1 MLKIGVIA
9 DDFTG
14 ATDIA
19 SFLVQNGLS
28 TIQATSPEAV
38 AACPDCEAL
47 VVSGKTR
54 SCPRQEAA
62 DYAIR
67 ACRALKA
74 KGCRRFFFK
83 YCSTFDSTKD
93 GNIGPVTDALMH
105 ELGAK
110 ITVLSPAL
118 PVNGRTVYKGY
129 LFVNGVLLEES
140 GMRNHPITPMRDS
153 SLKRLMEAQASGRC
167 GVIDLQC
174 VHKGP
179 EAISQK
185 LAELQSQGFSYAAV
199 DAVEAGDL
207 MAQGTAFAPLSL
219 VTGGSGLGAGLAAAL
234 REPDADLSKSLEMG
248 MPHGGMAVVLSGSCS
263 VMTNRQVRRYL
274 QKAKG
279 LEVDV
284 PELMDS
290 ERSFGMAVDKACS
303 FVMSHEGDDLAPML
317 YATADP
323 EKLAGIQAR
332 FGAAKSAHAIEQF
345 FAAVAKELLEHGYE
359 RFIVAGGETSGIV
372 AKSLGVEGFF
382 IGPSVAPGVPWVR
395 STSSPVSL
403 ILKSGNFGDEDFFE
417 KSQEVSS
424 K

>member
-19 SFLVQNGLS
+19 SFLVKNGLS

-38 AACPDCEAL
+38 ASCPDCEAL

-54 SCPRQEAA
+54 SCPSAEAEE
-62 DYAIR
+62 YAIR
-67 ACRALKA
+67 ACRALK
-74 KGCRRFFFK
+74 KRGCSRFFFK

-105 ELGAK
+105 ELGAR
-110 ITVLSPAL
+110 IAVISPAL
-118 PVNGRTVYKGY
+118 PVNGRTVYKGF
-129 LFVNGVLLEES
+129 LFVGDGLLEES

-153 SLKRLMEAQASGRC
+153 SLIRLMEAQSHGKC
-167 GVIDLQC
+167 GLIDLQC
-174 VHKGP
+174 VHQGP
-179 EAISQK
+179 EAIAAR
-185 LAELQSQGFSYAAV
+185 LLELQGQGLSYAAV
-199 DAVEAGDL
+199 DAVEESDL
-207 MAQGTAFAPLSL
+207 MAQGKAFIGLPL

-234 REPDADLSKSLEMG
+234 RDPDSDPSSSLEKG
-248 MPHGGMAVVLSGSCS
+248 MPHGGKAVVLSGSCS
-263 VMTNRQVRRYL
+263 VMTNRQVARYL
-274 QKAKG
+274 QKAAG
-279 LEVDV
+279 LELDV
-284 PELMDS
+284 QKLM
-290 ERSFGMAVDKACS
+290 EGDKEQCVRDACA
-303 FVMSHEGDDLAPML
+303 FVCEHEADDLAPL
-317 YATADP
+317 VYATADP
-323 EKLAGIQAR
+323 KRLAAIQAR
-332 FGAAKSAHAIEQF
+332 FGAPQSARAIEQF
-345 FAAVAKELLEHGYE
+345 FAKVARELLARGYE

-372 AKSLGVEGFF
+372 AKALGVEGFY

-403 ILKSGNFGDEDFFE
+403 ILKSGNFGDEDFFA

>member
-1 MLKIGVIA
+1 MKIGVIA

-19 SFLVQNGLS
+19 SFLVKYGLP

-38 AACPDCEAL
+38 ASCPDCEAL

-54 SCPRQEAA
+54 SCPPEEAVG
-62 DYAIR
+62 YALR
-67 ACRALKA
+67 ACRALKSR
-74 KGCRRFFFK
+74 GCQRFFFK
-83 YCSTFDSTKD
+83 YCSTFDSTRE
-93 GNIGPVTDALMH
+93 GNIGPVTDALMR
-105 ELGAK
+105 ELGAR
-110 ITVLSPAL
+110 ITVVSPAL

-129 LFVNGVLLEES
+129 LFVGDGLLEES

-153 SLKRLMEAQASGRC
+153 SLKRLMEAQSSGKC
-167 GVIDLQC
+167 GIIDLQC
-174 VHKGP
+174 VRKGP
-179 EAISQK
+179 EAISSMLLK
-185 LAELQSQGFSYAAV
+185 LEGEGFSYAAA
-199 DAVEAGDL
+199 DAIEECDL
-207 MAQGTAFAPLSL
+207 MAQGRAFIGLPL

-234 REPDADLSKSLEMG
+234 RDPDSDPSSGLAKG
-248 MPHGGMAVVLSGSCS
+248 MPRGGKAVVLSGSCS
-263 VMTNRQVRRYL
+263 VMTNRQVGRYRA
-274 QKAKG
+274 KASS

-284 PELMDS
+284 PRLMGSDDGARQCVEEARQFVKSHCS
-290 ERSFGMAVDKACS
+290 EN
-303 FVMSHEGDDLAPML
+303 LAPMV

-323 EKLAGIQAR
+323 RTLSEIQQR
-332 FGAAKSAHAIEQF
+332 FGAPQSARAIEGF
-345 FAAVAKELLEHGYE
+345 FAALSKALLGDGFE

-372 AKSLGVEGFF
+372 AKSLGVEGFY